1 MAKKKIHYRKLKM
14 LSCLAFVVAA
24 VFAHDLVLIATIALG
39 SFGAL
44 RYAFAS

>member
-1 MAKKKIHYRKLKM
+1 MAKKTSHRKLKM
-14 LSCLAFVVAA
+14 LGCLVLVLAA